1 MGRRKN
7 LKVLASI
14 PRKEFAQD
22 YLEARMSHRALAHKY
37 NCSKAYIPLVL
48 EKLGISPRPR
58 WILREML
65 SKEKLENMYVTKEMS
80 EDDIADNSDISKSS
94 VSNLLREHGI
104 PRRTLSD
111 ARSVA
116 LKKGKISTMQTDK
129 HGKQRKIQH
138 HFRTVN
144 HKFFKK
150 WSPQMAWVLGV
161 IATDGSLESKRQVA
175 ICQKEPELLWKLRSL
190 LGSDAPLI
198 HLPKRGR
205 AGAIY
210 RFAIGSRD
218 IVEDL
223 NRLGVPFNKSLKLR
237 FPKVPQ
243 KYMRH
248 FLRGCWDGDGSVYWG
263 KVGITQAASSICG
276 GSRPFIAG
284 IRATLVKLGL
294 PPRPVEIL
302 RKGNSKNQYY
312 NVRWHARDSAKLY
325 HVFYHRVSEDMYLS
339 RKYKKFKAIAEHF
352 GSS

>member
-1 MGRRKN
+1 
-7 LKVLASI
+7 
-14 PRKEFAQD
+14 
-22 YLEARMSHRALAHKY
+22 
-37 NCSKAYIPLVL
+37 
-48 EKLGISPRPR
+48 
-58 WILREML
+58 
-65 SKEKLENMYVTKEMS
+65 
-80 EDDIADNSDISKSS
+80 
-94 VSNLLREHGI
+94 
-104 PRRTLSD
+104 
-111 ARSVA
+111 
-116 LKKGKISTMQTDK
+116 
-129 HGKQRKIQH
+129 
-138 HFRTVN
+138 
-144 HKFFKK
+144 
-150 WSPQMAWVLGV
+150 MAWVLGV

-175 ICQKEPELLWKLRSL
+175 ICQKEPELLLKLRSL
-190 LGSDAPLI
+190 LGSDAKLI
-198 HLPKRGR
+198 HLPKRGL

-284 IRATLVKLGL
+284 IRDALVKLGL
-294 PPRPVEIL
+294 PPRPVEIQ
-302 RKGNSKNQYY
+302 RKGNRKNQYY
-312 NVRWHARDSAKLY
+312 YVRWHARDSAKLY